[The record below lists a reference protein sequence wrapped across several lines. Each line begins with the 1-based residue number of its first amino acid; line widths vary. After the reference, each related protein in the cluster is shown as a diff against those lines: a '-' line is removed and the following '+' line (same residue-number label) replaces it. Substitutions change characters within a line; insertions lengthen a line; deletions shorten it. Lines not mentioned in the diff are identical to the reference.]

1 MTGDPVGDILLVFR
15 HQFFKEVLVE
25 LAEEVLLQLDL
36 LALPLLMILAEMLPV
51 TQLIGPV
58 GLCSVGA
65 AGTNKETLQEA
76 QSIRTGVVRDVIRDP
91 LNNLKQ
97 FL

>member
-1 MTGDPVGDILLVFR
+1 M
-15 HQFFKEVLVE
+15 VLSKV
-25 LAEEVLLQLDL
+25 LAM
-36 LALPLLMILAEMLPV
+36 A
-51 TQLIGPV
+51 QLIGPV

-76 QSIRTGVVRDVIRDP
+76 QSIGTGVVGDVIRDP